1 MRSESARASR
11 RRGKRL
17 CSRRWRRGRRRS
29 PTGWR
34 RRARHSKTTKG
45 HERTRTRRRTPWTP
59 TFQGRA
65 YRATLRRLEP
75 RVPTKTRRPRFRER
89 EIPSRRLF
97 LFLRGVFPG
106 KKSPSAFCAAT
117 TVRPGSTSVTNM
129 EAPVSGIAGW
139 PGGRG
144 RSRRAPAARAR
155 GGRRRILVASKER
168 REKKRNAL
176 RPANPKTWTSTK
188 QKNACVLWRTRWTR
202 WSASVSFR

>member
-1 MRSESARASR
+1 MRNESAPASR

-45 HERTRTRRRTPWTP
+45 HERTRTRRRTPWTS

-65 YRATLRRLEP
+65 RANLRRLEP
-75 RVPTKTRRPRFRER
+75 RVPTKKRRTRFREW

-106 KKSPSAFCAAT
+106 TPSPSAFCAAT
-117 TVRPGSTSVTNM
+117 TVPPGSASVTNT
-129 EAPVSGIAGW
+129 EAPVSVIAGW

-155 GGRRRILVASKER
+155 GGRRRILFASKER
-168 REKKRNAL
+168 RKKKPNAL

-188 QKNACVLWRTRWTR
+188 QKKACVLWRTRWTR